1 MFDIIIRNGDILDG
15 TGNPSTKL
23 DIAVKDGKIALIDNL
38 RDLEAK
44 VEIDARNKVVSP
56 GFIDTHTHS
65 DLLCTKPDIHKIR
78 VQQGV
83 TTELFGQDGISVA
96 PVSAETKPLWRN
108 QLKGLDGDIGDW
120 PWNSIDEYLTY
131 LEKTSIAGNALY
143 LVPHGGVRTLVM
155 GFEERTA
162 TKKELDQMTQ
172 LVAEGMQQGAV
183 GVSSGLIYPPNVYS
197 NKEELIAICS
207 GAARYDGVFVVHIRN
222 ESSYIKSLVMMSSD
236 DMTNWTYHGIIKTDS
251 IAPWIQTSWAPS
263 IAKREEADGKTHFYL
278 YFSNSG
284 GGTAVLTSTSPIGP
298 WSSPLNHSLVDTN
311 TPGIAGECKAAFDP
325 GVVIDDKG
333 KGWLTVGGG
342 CARIM
347 RLGKDMISVDG
358 PIKPIRAPHHFEA
371 NELNYIN
378 GTYVYTYNI
387 DWQDFS
393 DWPLP
398 TEKPT
403 TCCMSYMTSKTP
415 LVTKSWKYQHNY
427 MKNPGDYGFD
437 YSNNHTHLHKFRGK
451 WYVFYHTMSLQH
463 SFNTTAGFRNVC
475 VDEIQVDENTV
486 NIHMGN
492 QTLKG
497 VKQIQPMNPFII
509 QQAETT
515 AATQGVKFTNGKSI
529 GDMYAVTVPNKTGII
544 AVRGVEFNKVPSS
557 LEIKASG
564 NGIIEVRRDRPD
576 GEVIASIKV
585 GTPQMKLIESQL
597 QKNMTGTMDLCFVL
611 KGNNITFDEWKF
623 K

>member
-1 MFDIIIRNGDILDG
+1 MLSTWVRKISKTKEFFQGGSILPE
-15 TGNPSTKL
+15 NFK
-23 DIAVKDGKIALIDNL
+23 NL
-38 RDLEAK
+38 PFK
-44 VEIDARNKVVSP
+44 N
-56 GFIDTHTHS
+56 
-65 DLLCTKPDIHKIR
+65 
-78 VQQGV
+78 
-83 TTELFGQDGISVA
+83 
-96 PVSAETKPLWRN
+96 N
-108 QLKGLDGDIGDW
+108 
-120 PWNSIDEYLTY
+120 
-131 LEKTSIAGNALY
+131 
-143 LVPHGGVRTLVM
+143 
-155 GFEERTA
+155 
-162 TKKELDQMTQ
+162 
-172 LVAEGMQQGAV
+172 
-183 GVSSGLIYPPNVYS
+183 YS
-197 NKEELIAICS
+197 NLVKMFEL
-207 GAARYDGVFVVHIRN
+207 RN
-222 ESSYIKSLVMMSSD
+222 WYMQNSPHSSYNAKF
-236 DMTNWTYHGIIKTDS
+236 TNEM
-251 IAPWIQTSWAPS
+251 A
-263 IAKREEADGKTHFYL
+263 YL
-278 YFSNSG
+278 
-284 GGTAVLTSTSPIGP
+284 
-298 WSSPLNHSLVDTN
+298 H
-311 TPGIAGECKAAFDP
+311 
-325 GVVIDDKG
+325 
-333 KGWLTVGGG
+333 
-342 CARIM
+342 
-347 RLGKDMISVDG
+347 
-358 PIKPIRAPHHFEA
+358 

-393 DWPLP
+393 DWPLQ

-497 VKQIQPMNPFII
+497 VKQIQPMNPFIN

-529 GDMYAVTVPNKTGII
+529 GDMNAVTVPNKTGII

>member
-1 MFDIIIRNGDILDG
+1 MKKKNIQTPVLSMAIAACMISHQQNAQAGENPSLQNDSVPYVTMPDVSPKLTTGD
-15 TGNPSTKL
+15 GNPLL
-23 DIAVKDGKIALIDNL
+23 DFMFTADPTAVEYNGRIYVYATNDQQQYDSIGGYGK
-38 RDLEAK
+38 
-44 VEIDARNKVVSP
+44 
-56 GFIDTHTHS
+56 
-65 DLLCTKPDIHKIR
+65 
-78 VQQGV
+78 
-83 TTELFGQDGISVA
+83 
-96 PVSAETKPLWRN
+96 
-108 QLKGLDGDIGDW
+108 
-120 PWNSIDEYLTY
+120 NSYE
-131 LEKTSIAGNALY
+131 
-143 LVPHGGVRTLVM
+143 
-155 GFEERTA
+155 
-162 TKKELDQMTQ
+162 
-172 LVAEGMQQGAV
+172 
-183 GVSSGLIYPPNVYS
+183 
-197 NKEELIAICS
+197 
-207 GAARYDGVFVVHIRN
+207 
-222 ESSYIKSLVMMSSD
+222 YIKSLVMMSSD

-451 WYVFYHTMSLQH
+451 WYVFYHTMGLQH

-497 VKQIQPMNPFII
+497 VKQIQPMNPFIN

-544 AVRGVEFNKVPSS
+544 TVRGVEFNKVPSS

>member
-1 MFDIIIRNGDILDG
+1 MKKKNIQTPVLLMAIAACMISHQQNAWGREKPSLQNDSVPYVTMPDVSPELTTGD
-15 TGNPSTKL
+15 GNPLLHFMFTA
-23 DIAVKDGKIALIDNL
+23 DPTAVEYNGRIYVYATNDQQQYDSIGGYGK
-38 RDLEAK
+38 
-44 VEIDARNKVVSP
+44 
-56 GFIDTHTHS
+56 
-65 DLLCTKPDIHKIR
+65 
-78 VQQGV
+78 
-83 TTELFGQDGISVA
+83 
-96 PVSAETKPLWRN
+96 
-108 QLKGLDGDIGDW
+108 
-120 PWNSIDEYLTY
+120 NSYE
-131 LEKTSIAGNALY
+131 
-143 LVPHGGVRTLVM
+143 
-155 GFEERTA
+155 
-162 TKKELDQMTQ
+162 
-172 LVAEGMQQGAV
+172 
-183 GVSSGLIYPPNVYS
+183 
-197 NKEELIAICS
+197 
-207 GAARYDGVFVVHIRN
+207 
-222 ESSYIKSLVMMSSD
+222 YIKSLVMMSSD
-236 DMTNWTYHGIIKTDS
+236 DMTNWTYHGI
-251 IAPWIQTSWAPS
+251 
-263 IAKREEADGKTHFYL
+263 
-278 YFSNSG
+278 
-284 GGTAVLTSTSPIGP
+284 LTSTSPIGP

-398 TEKPT
+398 TERPT

-475 VDEIQVDENTV
+475 VDEIRVDENTV

>member
-1 MFDIIIRNGDILDG
+1 MKKKNIQTSVLSMVIAACLISHQQNAQAGENPSLQNDSVPYVTMPDVSPKLTTGD
-15 TGNPSTKL
+15 GNPLL
-23 DIAVKDGKIALIDNL
+23 DFMFTADPTAVEYNGRIYVYATNDQQQYDSIGGYGK
-38 RDLEAK
+38 
-44 VEIDARNKVVSP
+44 
-56 GFIDTHTHS
+56 
-65 DLLCTKPDIHKIR
+65 
-78 VQQGV
+78 
-83 TTELFGQDGISVA
+83 
-96 PVSAETKPLWRN
+96 
-108 QLKGLDGDIGDW
+108 
-120 PWNSIDEYLTY
+120 NSYE
-131 LEKTSIAGNALY
+131 
-143 LVPHGGVRTLVM
+143 
-155 GFEERTA
+155 
-162 TKKELDQMTQ
+162 
-172 LVAEGMQQGAV
+172 
-183 GVSSGLIYPPNVYS
+183 
-197 NKEELIAICS
+197 
-207 GAARYDGVFVVHIRN
+207 
-222 ESSYIKSLVMMSSD
+222 YIKSLVMMSSD

-251 IAPWIQTSWAPS
+251 IAPWIKTSWAPS

-284 GGTAVLTSTSPIGP
+284 DGTAVLTSTSPIGP

-333 KGWLTVGGG
+333 TGWLTVGGG

-393 DWPLP
+393 DWPLQ

-427 MKNPGDYGFD
+427 MKNPGDYGYD
-437 YSNNHTHLHKFRGK
+437 YSNNHTHLNKFRGK

-463 SFNTTAGFRNVC
+463 SFNTTAGYRNVC

-497 VKQIQPMNPFII
+497 TKQIQPMNPFII

-544 AVRGVEFNKVPSS
+544 AVRGVAFNKVPSS

>member
-1 MFDIIIRNGDILDG
+1 MVIAACMISHQQNAQAGENQSLQNDSVPYVTMPDVSPKLTTGD
-15 TGNPSTKL
+15 GNPLL
-23 DIAVKDGKIALIDNL
+23 DFMFTADPTAVEYNGRIYVYATNDQQQYDSIGGYGK
-38 RDLEAK
+38 
-44 VEIDARNKVVSP
+44 
-56 GFIDTHTHS
+56 
-65 DLLCTKPDIHKIR
+65 
-78 VQQGV
+78 
-83 TTELFGQDGISVA
+83 
-96 PVSAETKPLWRN
+96 
-108 QLKGLDGDIGDW
+108 
-120 PWNSIDEYLTY
+120 NSYE
-131 LEKTSIAGNALY
+131 
-143 LVPHGGVRTLVM
+143 
-155 GFEERTA
+155 
-162 TKKELDQMTQ
+162 
-172 LVAEGMQQGAV
+172 
-183 GVSSGLIYPPNVYS
+183 
-197 NKEELIAICS
+197 
-207 GAARYDGVFVVHIRN
+207 
-222 ESSYIKSLVMMSSD
+222 YIKSLVMMSSD

-437 YSNNHTHLHKFRGK
+437 YSNNHTHLHKFRGNGM
-451 WYVFYHTMSLQH
+451 YS
-463 SFNTTAGFRNVC
+463 
-475 VDEIQVDENTV
+475 I
-486 NIHMGN
+486 
-492 QTLKG
+492 
-497 VKQIQPMNPFII
+497 
-509 QQAETT
+509 
-515 AATQGVKFTNGKSI
+515 TQ
-529 GDMYAVTVPNKTGII
+529 
-544 AVRGVEFNKVPSS
+544 
-557 LEIKASG
+557 
-564 NGIIEVRRDRPD
+564 
-576 GEVIASIKV
+576 
-585 GTPQMKLIESQL
+585 
-597 QKNMTGTMDLCFVL
+597 
-611 KGNNITFDEWKF
+611 
-623 K
+623 

>member
-1 MFDIIIRNGDILDG
+1 MKKKNIQTPVLSMAIAACMISHQQNAQAGENPSLQNDSVPYVTMPDVSPKLTTGD
-15 TGNPSTKL
+15 GNPLL
-23 DIAVKDGKIALIDNL
+23 DFMFTADPTAVEYNGRIYVYATNDQQQYDSIGGYGK
-38 RDLEAK
+38 
-44 VEIDARNKVVSP
+44 
-56 GFIDTHTHS
+56 
-65 DLLCTKPDIHKIR
+65 
-78 VQQGV
+78 
-83 TTELFGQDGISVA
+83 
-96 PVSAETKPLWRN
+96 
-108 QLKGLDGDIGDW
+108 
-120 PWNSIDEYLTY
+120 NSYE
-131 LEKTSIAGNALY
+131 
-143 LVPHGGVRTLVM
+143 
-155 GFEERTA
+155 
-162 TKKELDQMTQ
+162 
-172 LVAEGMQQGAV
+172 
-183 GVSSGLIYPPNVYS
+183 
-197 NKEELIAICS
+197 
-207 GAARYDGVFVVHIRN
+207 
-222 ESSYIKSLVMMSSD
+222 YIKSLVMMSSD

-611 KGNNITFDEWKF
+611 KGNNITFDEWMF